1 MYKNISLLEI
11 PISIKMLLSNI
22 FHINEFSKEL
32 MHVLLLNIFK
42 SKINKYYLIVIEEFK
57 NKKYELGC

>member
-1 MYKNISLLEI
+1 
-11 PISIKMLLSNI
+11 
-22 FHINEFSKEL
+22 